1 MNISTHISRLAKAA
15 LAVLTLTVLIVPA
28 AHAVGDTGDDWYRDA
43 NAVTTD
49 QPRAAGDTWY
59 RDTSLPVIDQP
70 VVAAADDWYRT
81 ANPSAIDETSVA
93 AGDDWYNEAP
103 ISPQAS
109 LSAPDPVS
117 AGPQP
122 APGAFDW
129 GDFGIGAASMVGALA
144 LLAMLAVIGRAVRR
158 GSQTLSR
165 V

>member
-81 ANPSAIDETSVA
+81 ANPAAIDETSVA
-93 AGDDWYNEAP
+93 AGDDWYKDRK
-103 ISPQAS
+103 S
-109 LSAPDPVS
+109 V
-117 AGPQP
+117 
-122 APGAFDW
+122 
-129 GDFGIGAASMVGALA
+129 V
-144 LLAMLAVIGRAVRR
+144 
-158 GSQTLSR
+158 
-165 V
+165 